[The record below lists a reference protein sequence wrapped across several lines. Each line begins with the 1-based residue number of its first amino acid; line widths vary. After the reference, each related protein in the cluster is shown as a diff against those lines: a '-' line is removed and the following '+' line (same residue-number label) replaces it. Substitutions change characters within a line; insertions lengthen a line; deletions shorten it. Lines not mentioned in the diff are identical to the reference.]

1 MGKIDFGINF
11 IKKTSEFVQAG
22 SGKSLLC
29 NATQDLR
36 NIDVSNLKLAQPLAD
51 DVVEFYGKPENLI
64 EKILG
69 KDLSVYL
76 DKSADIGNPQE
87 KLLSKT
93 YAQLKTPE
101 ERALYRDVLSSK
113 YPFKL
118 QCEFFD
124 KFYEPDISPKEQL
137 EFIKKY
143 INLAPTY
150 LQKRTIKKLQNGD
163 VRDAF
168 FDVSNAFDKEKLL
181 RFALNDKEYGLE
193 YIDKIFHK
201 ILDKKPER
209 IQELQKYSQIIDE
222 NLVKRGINL
231 EKIENPVFSSRL
243 EDLNPELYHD
253 FSLYHG
259 SHTASSD
266 SSVRDA
272 IAKYGFSQ
280 FSPGT
285 YSSNCLFTTRNE
297 SLAQSFGGKNSGFLE
312 FRLRKEVP
320 LLSRGAVCSGIP
332 FNAQDSEVFN
342 SLLYE
347 KGVAALNNPGAFSE
361 IQIFDPKALTLIKR

>member
-1 MGKIDFGINF
+1 MRFLMCQMLL
-11 IKKTSEFVQAG
+11 IK
-22 SGKSLLC
+22 
-29 NATQDLR
+29 
-36 NIDVSNLKLAQPLAD
+36 
-51 DVVEFYGKPENLI
+51 
-64 EKILG
+64 
-69 KDLSVYL
+69 
-76 DKSADIGNPQE
+76 
-87 KLLSKT
+87 
-93 YAQLKTPE
+93 
-101 ERALYRDVLSSK
+101 
-113 YPFKL
+113 
-118 QCEFFD
+118 
-124 KFYEPDISPKEQL
+124 
-137 EFIKKY
+137 
-143 INLAPTY
+143 
-150 LQKRTIKKLQNGD
+150 
-163 VRDAF
+163 
-168 FDVSNAFDKEKLL
+168 KLL

-280 FSPGT
+280 FPPGT